1 MSKNKDTVVTNSG
14 ISFCGLLFITFLV
27 LKLTEVIDWSWW
39 WITAPLWGG
48 FALITALI
56 ILIFIVFV
64 IKAVISLFKKKKFKN
79 NISR

>member
-1 MSKNKDTVVTNSG
+1 MNMNKNKGTVVTNSG

-48 FALITALI
+48 FALITALV
-56 ILIFIVFV
+56 ILIFIVLV
-64 IKAVISLFKKKKFKN
+64 IKAGISLFKKKKFLKK
-79 NISR
+79 